1 VISGVESSRS
11 GDVRSRRSDKYEAR
25 PGVGIWQRFDLELKL
40 DSFYG
45 AAMDT
50 PAEYVVVSASL
61 REASLSRALANELL
75 AYYRESRLN
84 SQLLDLRQVELPF
97 CDSDASYGHPNVEA
111 SQSLLNSAR
120 VIIVA
125 TPIYN
130 FDVNAVAKNLV
141 ELTGDA
147 WENKVVGFLCAA
159 GGSSSYM
166 SVMGLANSLMLDFRS
181 VIIPRFVYATRHDF
195 VDGLH
200 LRDEVRARVHELGE
214 ASRKIRVG

>member
-1 VISGVESSRS
+1 LIRSVDSSHS
-11 GDVRSRRSDKYEAR
+11 GDVKPDDQPARKAHPGAGSWQLFHLERRFEPIYR
-25 PGVGIWQRFDLELKL
+25 
-40 DSFYG
+40 

-61 REASLSRALANELL
+61 REASLSRALANELV
-75 AYYRESRLN
+75 AYYRESKLN

-97 CDSDASYGHPNVEA
+97 CDADAAYGHPNVETCQA
-111 SQSLLNSAR
+111 LLNSAR

-130 FDVNAVAKNLV
+130 FDVNAAAKNLV

-159 GGSSSYM
+159 GGASSYM

-195 VDGLH
+195 ADGLH

-214 ASRKIRVG
+214 ASRRIRVG

>member
-1 VISGVESSRS
+1 
-11 GDVRSRRSDKYEAR
+11 
-25 PGVGIWQRFDLELKL
+25 
-40 DSFYG
+40 
-45 AAMDT
+45 
-50 PAEYVVVSASL
+50 
-61 REASLSRALANELL
+61 
-75 AYYRESRLN
+75 
-84 SQLLDLRQVELPF
+84 LLDLRQVELPF
-97 CDSDASYGHPNVEA
+97 CDADAAYGHPNVEA

-130 FDVNAVAKNLV
+130 FDVNAAAKNLV

-195 VDGLH
+195 IDGLR

-214 ASRKIRVG
+214 ASRKIRVS

>member
-1 VISGVESSRS
+1 
-11 GDVRSRRSDKYEAR
+11 
-25 PGVGIWQRFDLELKL
+25 
-40 DSFYG
+40 
-45 AAMDT
+45 MDT

-61 REASLSRALANELL
+61 RQASLSRALANELL
-75 AYYRESRLN
+75 AYYRESKLN
-84 SQLLDLRQVELPF
+84 SQLLDVRQVELPF
-97 CDSDASYGHPNVEA
+97 GEADAAYGHPNVEA
-111 SQSLLNSAR
+111 SQSLLNTAR

-130 FDVNAVAKNLV
+130 FDVNAAAKNLV

-200 LRDEVRARVHELGE
+200 LPPELPPRVLDL
-214 ASRKIRVG
+214 AAPSQKFL

>member
-1 VISGVESSRS
+1 LR
-11 GDVRSRRSDKYEAR
+11 
-25 PGVGIWQRFDLELKL
+25 QRFDLEPEL
-40 DSFYG
+40 DPFYG

-50 PAEYVVVSASL
+50 TAEYVVVSASL

-75 AYYRESRLN
+75 AYYRKSKLS

-97 CDSDASYGHPNVEA
+97 CDADAAYGHPNVEA

-120 VIIVA
+120 VIILA

-130 FDVNAVAKNLV
+130 FDVNAAAKNLV

-159 GGSSSYM
+159 GGASSYM

-214 ASRKIRVG
+214 ASRKIRVS